1 VFTDNTMIS
10 DNQGIWEFSN
20 KVITSAGIGFRYLTP
35 MGPFKIDLGVNV
47 HNRHENAIHFQVGQS
62 F

>member
-1 VFTDNTMIS
+1 MIS

-20 KVITSAGIGFRYLTP
+20 RVITSAGIGFRYVTP
-35 MGPFKIDLGVNV
+35 LGPFKIDLGVNV
-47 HNRHENAIHFQVGQS
+47 HDKSQRAIHFQVGQS